1 MERGSQLGKCRVC
14 RSKPWVHNSVAS
26 LMMEPNLQKGRL
38 VYWVPC
44 AKSRRNCNNSF
55 RVYACCFV
63 NMNTVTYF
71 NLSGCP
77 FKQRDMSVM
86 TRVPNFIL

>member
-14 RSKPWVHNSVAS
+14 RSKPWVHDSVTS

-44 AKSRRNCNNSF
+44 AKSRRNCNNYF

-86 TRVPNFIL
+86 TRVPNFIR

>member
-14 RSKPWVHNSVAS
+14 RSKPWVHDSVTS

-38 VYWVPC
+38 VYWYPC
-44 AKSRRNCNNSF
+44 AKSRRNCNNYF

-86 TRVPNFIL
+86 TRVPNFIR